1 MRMDPQQEL
10 FSELLV
16 KIKELGYDVY
26 DGFLPPDGTPY
37 PFIYLADN
45 QQEDRETKT
54 ELIGKVFQMIHF
66 WNNNPKKR
74 GTVSQ
79 MILDVKKICRTLEHT
94 SNFSWFVKNM
104 NQRIIT
110 DSTTKQPL
118 MHGILEVEFSF
129 S

>member
-1 MRMDPQQEL
+1 MDPQQEL

-16 KIKELGYDVY
+16 RIKELGYDIY
-26 DGFLPPDGTPY
+26 DGFLPPEGTSY
-37 PFIYLADN
+37 PFIYLADS
-45 QQEDRETKT
+45 QQSDRNTKT
-54 ELIGKVFQMIHF
+54 EVIGEVFQTIHF
-66 WNNNPKKR
+66 WNNTPKKR
-74 GTVSQ
+74 GTVSK
-79 MILDVKKICRTLEHT
+79 MILDVKTICRALEHT

>member
-1 MRMDPQQEL
+1 MDPQQEL

-16 KIKELGYDVY
+16 RIKELGYDIY
-26 DGFLPPDGTPY
+26 DGFLPPEGTSY
-37 PFIYLADN
+37 PFIYLADS
-45 QQEDRETKT
+45 QQSDRNTKT
-54 ELIGKVFQMIHF
+54 EVIGEVFQTIHF
-66 WNNNPKKR
+66 WNNTPKKR
-74 GTVSQ
+74 GTVSR
-79 MILDVKKICRTLEHT
+79 MLLDVKTICRTLEHT
-94 SNFSWFVKNM
+94 NNFSWFVKNM

>member
-1 MRMDPQQEL
+1 MDPQQEL

-16 KIKELGYDVY
+16 RIKELGYDVY
-26 DGFLPPDGTPY
+26 DGFLPPEGTSY
-37 PFIYLADN
+37 PFIYLADS
-45 QQEDRETKT
+45 QQSDRNTKT
-54 ELIGKVFQMIHF
+54 EVIGEVFQTIHF
-66 WNNNPKKR
+66 WNNTPKKR
-74 GTVSQ
+74 GTVSK
-79 MILDVKKICRTLEHT
+79 MILDVKTICRALEHT
-94 SNFSWFVKNM
+94 SSFSWFVKNM